1 MGKFHGAQ
9 YFPRAYTFQPHSF
22 PILQKQRKVEASRS
36 DGAADSAVVL
46 FLPTTRSRRVSV
58 VNAAMVDHDD
68 SQLSFYSCHSCNTS
82 GVLT

>member
-46 FLPTTRSRRVSV
+46 VLPTTRSRRVSV

-68 SQLSFYSCHSCNTS
+68 SQLSFYSCHSLFQF
-82 GVLT
+82 G

>member
-9 YFPRAYTFQPHSF
+9 YFSRAYTFQPHSF
-22 PILQKQRKVEASRS
+22 PIPQKQRKVEASRS

-46 FLPTTRSRRVSV
+46 VLPTTRSRRVSV

-68 SQLSFYSCHSCNTS
+68 SQLSFYSCHSLFQF
-82 GVLT
+82 G